1 MAQQVMRCYQLTA
14 FQSSLAE
21 KSCMAPEPAGTEVLV
36 KISGAGVCHS
46 DVHIW
51 EGHYDLG
58 GDRKLS
64 FEGRVNF
71 PLTLGHETAGEVV
84 RVGPDA
90 KGVKVG
96 DKVLACSWIGCG
108 KCESCSTGDEHLC
121 IKPGFLGVNRDGG
134 YSEFVLLP
142 HPRYAVDIGSIDPV
156 AAAPLVCSGLTT
168 YSAMKK
174 FGAYLQSTPTVII
187 GAGGLGLMSLGV
199 LKMMGGK
206 GAVVVE
212 IDPRKRQAALDAGA
226 KAAIDPKAPNAMQ
239 QIRAAVGQPVRS
251 VLDLV
256 GSGDTAA
263 LGVELLDKPG
273 KLVIVGLLGGSMN
286 LAVPLIPMKA
296 ITVQGSYIGSPD
308 ELRELVALVK
318 KHGLPQ
324 MPIDRRPLSAAS
336 AALDD
341 LRHGKV
347 VGRVVLVP

>member
-1 MAQQVMRCYQLTA
+1 MSQQVMRCYQLTE
-14 FQSSLAE
+14 FRGTLAE
-21 KSCMAPEPAGTEVLV
+21 ASGKAPEPTGTEVLV
-36 KISGAGVCHS
+36 QVGGAGVCHS

-58 GDRKLS
+58 SGRKLS

-71 PLTLGHETAGEVV
+71 PLTLGHETAGTVV

-108 KCESCSTGDEHLC
+108 ACEACENGDEHLC
-121 IKPGFLGVNRDGG
+121 IKPQFLGVNRDGG
-134 YSEFVLLP
+134 YASFVVLP
-142 HPRYAVDIGSIDPV
+142 HPRYAIDIGDIDPV

-168 YSAMKK
+168 YSALKK
-174 FGAYLQSTPTVII
+174 FGRYLQSVPTVII
-187 GAGGLGLMSLGV
+187 GAGGLGLMSLGI
-199 LKMMGGK
+199 LKMMNGK

-212 IDPRKRQAALDAGA
+212 IDPRKREAALKAGA
-226 KAAIDPKAPNAMQ
+226 IAAIDPKAPDAIDE
-239 QIRAAVGQPVRS
+239 IRRAVGRPIRS

-256 GSGDTAA
+256 GSGESAA
-263 LGVELLDKPG
+263 LGVELLGKPG
-273 KLVIVGLLGGSMN
+273 KLVIVGLLGGDMN
-286 LAVPLIPMKA
+286 LSVPLVPMKA
-296 ITVQGSYIGSPD
+296 ITIEGSYIGSPA
-308 ELRELVALVK
+308 ELRELVDLVK
-318 KHGLPQ
+318 KHGLPS
-324 MPIDRRPLSAAS
+324 MPLDRRPLANAA